1 MLERSKDH
9 ARETGPALESHFRFI
24 LWMVTAVTRFPRA
37 HKFLLGDRI
46 QGAAMD
52 VLESLIEATYTRR
65 RDAHLARANLGVEKL
80 RIFFRLARDLRCLDT
95 RRYEHAARY
104 LDDTA
109 NSTQCLTCGNIVK
122 PLYSLHG
129 RYDAE
134 TCRMGWIEQGRSQ
147 EVS

>member
-9 ARETGPALESHFRFI
+9 ARETGPALESHYRFI
-24 LWMVTAVTRFPRA
+24 LWMVTAATRFPRA

-80 RIFFRLARDLRCLDT
+80 RIFSAWRGTCAASTPGATST
-95 RRYEHAARY
+95 RRV
-104 LDDTA
+104 TW
-109 NSTQCLTCGNIVK
+109 TTPLTVRSA
-122 PLYSLHG
+122 SL
-129 RYDAE
+129 AE
-134 TCRMGWIEQGRSQ
+134 I
-147 EVS
+147 